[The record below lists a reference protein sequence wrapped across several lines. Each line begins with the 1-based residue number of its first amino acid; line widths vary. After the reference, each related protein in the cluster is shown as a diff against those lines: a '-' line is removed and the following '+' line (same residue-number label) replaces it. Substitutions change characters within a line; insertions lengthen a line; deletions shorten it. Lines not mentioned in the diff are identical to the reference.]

1 MTQQT
6 PSEKLKSSALDGK
19 VITDT
24 DGKCFT
30 LRQPDIL
37 DQYDF
42 SKALGADAENQGLLN
57 MMMPILFI
65 AKMDNQVFETPRA
78 YSECRAA
85 LKRIGTAGVIAIVNA
100 LKEAGE
106 IQSEEEVKSEI
117 KK

>member
-6 PSEKLKSSALDGK
+6 PSEKLTSSPLDGK

-42 SKALGADAENQGLLN
+42 NKALGDDADSQSLLS
-57 MMMPILFI
+57 MMMPLLFI
-65 AKMDNQVFETPRA
+65 AKMDNQVFETPRVYA
-78 YSECRAA
+78 ECRVA
-85 LKRIGTAGVIAIVNA
+85 LRRVGKAGVIAIVNA

-106 IQSEEEVKSEI
+106 IQDQEEVKSEI